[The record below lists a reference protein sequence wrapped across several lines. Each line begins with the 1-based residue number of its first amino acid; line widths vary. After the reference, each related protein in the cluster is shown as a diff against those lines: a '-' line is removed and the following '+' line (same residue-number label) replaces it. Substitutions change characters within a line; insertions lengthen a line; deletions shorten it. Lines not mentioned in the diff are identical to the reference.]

1 MKRIIALMM
10 IALCLISA
18 VSANGASEA
27 ASAKKDEKTVV
38 TVWTNDRHD
47 LAYVEKKIA
56 EFNATNDKN
65 IEIQLTTVVE
75 DYANMIVM
83 AYSSGNAPDIFG
95 MNARATGFDLK
106 TFVDA
111 GMLLPLTELLDDPEF
126 EKVTDASKHIIEG
139 INAIDGV
146 PYEIYCAVRS
156 GSRMI
161 YNKNLL
167 EASGITE
174 LPKTLEELVEAAD
187 KITKT
192 GAGKYYGIATC
203 GSAQL
208 ERWLEGCINRGGVY
222 HYDYKNGVFN
232 FDGYKPY
239 IELAQKFFSNGSMFP
254 GSNSQGVDAM
264 RAQFAEGTF
273 AIWGNA
279 SQEAGVF
286 TSQFP
291 VKNFE
296 WVTGELP
303 TLDGNTY
310 GAVEARPQKGYYLM
324 SSTKHK
330 EAALEVIKFFSSEDF
345 VKGYI
350 ESGFALPLSEYMQ
363 NTVDMSKI
371 GRLADFAPVPY
382 EDMYPAAPAVSIA
395 GDNYAKTIWNCI
407 ANGTDIDKTIADLN
421 KRYNEALEKDIKLG
435 KVKRL
440 VIKDFDPLHP
450 NAGTNEYLSK

>member
-1 MKRIIALMM
+1 MKRIIVLALVVLLS
-10 IALCLISA
+10 IGFVFASGSA
-18 VSANGASEA
+18 ETSSKENG
-27 ASAKKDEKTVV
+27 EKTVV

-56 EFNATNDKN
+56 EFNAENAS

-75 DYANMIVM
+75 DYP
-83 AYSSGNAPDIFG
+83 SGNAPDIFG

-146 PYEIYCAVRS
+146 PYQFYCAVRS

-161 YNKNLL
+161 YNKSLL
-167 EASGITE
+167 DAAGITE
-174 LPKTLEELVEAAD
+174 LPKTMDELVEAAD
-187 KITKT
+187 KITKV

-203 GSAQL
+203 SSAQL

-222 HYDYKNGVFN
+222 HYDFENGVFN
-232 FDGYKPY
+232 FDGFKPY
-239 IELAQKFFSNGSMFP
+239 IEKAQMFFKNGSMFP

-286 TSQFP
+286 TTQFP
-291 VKNFE
+291 IKDFE
-296 WVTGELP
+296 WVVGDLP

-310 GAVEARPQKGYYLM
+310 GTVESRPQKGYYLM

-330 EAALEVIKFFSSEDF
+330 DAAIEVIKFFSSEEF

-350 ESGFALPLSEYMQ
+350 ESGYALPLSQYMQ
-363 NTVDMSKI
+363 ETVDMSKI
-371 GRLADFAPVPY
+371 GRLADFAIHDY
-382 EDMYPAAPAVSIA
+382 EGMYPAVPAVSVA

-407 ANGTDIDKTIADLN
+407 VSGSDIDKTIADLN

-440 VIKDFDPLHP
+440 VIKNFDKLNPS
-450 NAGTNEYLSK
+450 AGDIEYLSE